1 MEQMNELQLQWQERT
16 NTGTSWTYNESF
28 EKNGYLVIKD
38 LWDPEELYHP
48 LPPEREDR

>member
-1 MEQMNELQLQWQERT
+1 MEQMNELQLQWQERM

-38 LWDPEELYHP
+38 LGSVDEL
-48 LPPEREDR
+48 